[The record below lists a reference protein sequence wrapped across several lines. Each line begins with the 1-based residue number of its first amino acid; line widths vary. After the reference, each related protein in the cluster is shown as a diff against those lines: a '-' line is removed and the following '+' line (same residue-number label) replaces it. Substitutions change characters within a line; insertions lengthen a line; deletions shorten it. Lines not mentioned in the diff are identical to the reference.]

1 MFHQALMISLACL
14 PHFNDLL
21 SEHFA
26 RHCSFVVRS
35 KSAARSSQ
43 HIPRGIECRRKDL
56 GFFGIE
62 GCGLEKSQYRHRR
75 ARQRLRRIVDLQKII
90 IRATRFP
97 GDDFVQLLSAGKT

>member
-1 MFHQALMISLACL
+1 MISLACL

-43 HIPRGIECRRKDL
+43 HIPRGIERKRENLD
-56 GFFGIE
+56 FFGIE

-75 ARQRLRRIVDLQKII
+75 ARQRLHRIVDLQKII

-97 GDDFVQLLSAGKT
+97 GDDFVQLLSTGKT